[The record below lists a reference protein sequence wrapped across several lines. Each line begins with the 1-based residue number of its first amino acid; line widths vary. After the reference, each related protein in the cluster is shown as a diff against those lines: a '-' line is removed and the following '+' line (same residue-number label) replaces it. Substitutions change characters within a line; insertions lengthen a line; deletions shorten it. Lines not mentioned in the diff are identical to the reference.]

1 MLYANATSHTGSSEP
16 PLQGISIPLRPAYPS
31 ERDDKLAQ
39 AVKHAKP
46 PLFKRTILA
55 PPGLYTSP
63 VGGRASVKDNPAM
76 SFVMLS
82 DSQVQ
87 PSPKSPA
94 SQTNGDTKSSNQ
106 HPPMTSTKHT
116 DGTKESVSPS
126 LETSTRLFEI
136 LSSRSDIDHP
146 ICAECSELLLSSLQ
160 ARLAAALK
168 ERDAYAS
175 FLKELRSNV
184 PTPADVAKAEKEL
197 AAAKAE
203 EAKAFEELLALEMEK
218 AILIE
223 EVAELDAE
231 ARALDIEEEQFWRDR
246 NAFQQKMASLQE
258 ISDAVDAAY
267 EHDARHLEMLQRTNV
282 YNDTF
287 CIGHDGN
294 FGTINGLRLG
304 RLAPPNNTEWVEI
317 NSAWG
322 TTALLLKT
330 VAERLGFVF
339 QGYSI
344 KPMGSTS
351 HIDRWDYSQPNS
363 ASSSTITTKTSAGGP
378 SAPPRNQ
385 QPKVTSLEL
394 FSSGDLP
401 LGRTILHRRFNDAMV
416 AFLECLRQLGD
427 FVENGEART
436 VRGQQAG
443 GLKLPY
449 KVHKDTIGGLN
460 IKLGNTS
467 DEAWTNACKYTLTC
481 CKFLLAHASN
491 VTGAGGGSRRNPS

>member
-1 MLYANATSHTGSSEP
+1 MQEIPIP
-16 PLQGISIPLRPAYPS
+16 PRQAYPS
-31 ERDDKLAQ
+31 ERDDKLAR
-39 AVKHAKP
+39 AIKYAKP
-46 PLFKRTILA
+46 PLFKRTIR
-55 PPGLYTSP
+55 PNPGVYTSP
-63 VGGRASVKDNPAM
+63 VGARAGVKDNPAM

-87 PSPKSPA
+87 PSPTSPA
-94 SQTNGDTKSSNQ
+94 SHTNGDAKTSTQ
-106 HPPMTSTKHT
+106 QPLTTSTKHT
-116 DGTKESVSPS
+116 DGSKEFVSQN
-126 LETSTRLFEI
+126 LESSTRLFEI

-146 ICAECSELLLSSLQ
+146 LCAECSELLLSSLQ

-168 ERDAYAS
+168 ERDAFAS
-175 FLKELRSNV
+175 FLKELKSNV

-197 AAAKAE
+197 AAAKVE
-203 EAKAFEELLALEMEK
+203 EAQAFEQLLALEKEK
-218 AILIE
+218 AILNE
-223 EVAELDAE
+223 EIAELDAE

-246 NAFQQKMASLQE
+246 NAFEQKMASLQE
-258 ISDAVDAAY
+258 IKDAADAAY
-267 EHDARHLEMLQRTNV
+267 EHDARHLERLQRTNV
-282 YNDTF
+282 YNDAF

-304 RLAPPNNTEWVEI
+304 RLPPPNNTEWVEI

-330 VAERLGFVF
+330 VADKLGFVF

-344 KPMGSTS
+344 KPMGSFS
-351 HIDRWDYSQPNS
+351 HIERWDYSQPNS
-363 ASSSTITTKTSAGGP
+363 ASSSTITTKASAGTA
-378 SAPPRNQ
+378 SALPRNQ

-394 FSSGDLP
+394 YSSGDLP

-427 FVENGEART
+427 FVEHGEAKT

-491 VTGAGGGSRRNPS
+491 VTGAGGGSRRNAS